1 MVTIFGA
8 LVFVLVVFEVASVL
22 LPEKLEDGRR
32 DHRHELAAPEK
43 HLLANMGVDKTGYN
57 IFSLNTTHVIQY

>member
-8 LVFVLVVFEVASVL
+8 LIFSLVVFKFASVL

-32 DHRHELAAPEK
+32 DHRHELATAEK
-43 HLLANMGVDKTGYN
+43 HLFANMGVDKTGYT
-57 IFSLNTTHVIQY
+57 FFLNTTHLIRY